1 MNAQSSS
8 SGIQPNESRL
18 RRLRRWIGTG
28 VFETERGACMAERGN
43 YVGFWRT
50 DGGADGDW
58 SAVVTGDSGQRLT
71 RVARS
76 DGTVRRSGIAPGG
89 TGTG

>member
-1 MNAQSSS
+1 M
-8 SGIQPNESRL
+8 GM
-18 RRLRRWIGTG
+18 
-28 VFETERGACMAERGN
+28 FETERGACMAEREN

-50 DGGADGDW
+50 GGGADGDW
-58 SAVVTGDSGQRLT
+58 SVVVTGDSSQQLT

-76 DGTVRRSGIAPGG
+76 DGTIGRSGVTPGG